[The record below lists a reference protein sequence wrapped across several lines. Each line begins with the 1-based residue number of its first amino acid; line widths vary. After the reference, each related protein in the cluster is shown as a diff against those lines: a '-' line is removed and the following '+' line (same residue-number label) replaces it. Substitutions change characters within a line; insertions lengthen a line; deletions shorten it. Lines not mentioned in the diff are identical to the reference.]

1 MAKKSTPMPKKGGK
15 SHPNAPAKFMHGSG
29 AKVAKGKGC

>member
-1 MAKKSTPMPKKGGK
+1 MAKKPAIQAVSKAPHKNAGK
-15 SHPNAPAKFMHGSG
+15 KFMHASG